1 MAYPPRAAVSDAAP
15 LTAQDMHRLMPPDW
29 REIRTV
35 HALPGDM
42 SIGCFDGR
50 PDSDWAASGTAQAS
64 VGVAVVLEG
73 HFGLGFDGGAA
84 MQAGPGSVIL
94 HAAGEPAPGW
104 DDFRGRQA
112 IRSVDIRFSGE
123 AVSAL
128 VRRALQAAP
137 AGAFTVDGSVADR
150 GAQLAALPL
159 WSGLERVAQE
169 ILAWSRERGEVA
181 ALYLQGKA
189 HEALA
194 LTLKHLSAQGIGL
207 PAPADR
213 RRLAEAYRRIQRD
226 YAHCGTVRQ
235 LAQSVGLSEKRLQSG
250 FMALYG
256 RSVHACL
263 AQARMDAAA
272 NLLARGCSVTETA
285 YSIGFASL
293 SHFIKAF
300 KAHHGATP
308 KAWLRGA

>member
-1 MAYPPRAAVSDAAP
+1 M
-15 LTAQDMHRLMPPDW
+15 LGLMPPDW

-35 HALPGDM
+35 HPLPGDI

-50 PDSDWAASGTAQAS
+50 PDSDWAASGMAQSS
-64 VGVAVVLEG
+64 VGVAVVLDG
-73 HFGLGFDGGAA
+73 CFGLGFDGGAA
-84 MQAGPGSVIL
+84 MQVGPGSVIL
-94 HAAGEPAPGW
+94 HATGEPAPGW
-104 DDFRGRQA
+104 DDFKGRRA

-123 AVSAL
+123 AV
-128 VRRALQAAP
+128 RALWQRTLQGAP
-137 AGAFTVDGSVADR
+137 VGLFSMDGSVPGR

-159 WSGLERVAQE
+159 WSGLERVAHE
-169 ILAWSRERGEVA
+169 ILAWSRERGDIA
-181 ALYLQGKA
+181 SLYLQGKA

-194 LTLKHLSAQGIGL
+194 LTLKHLARPGGDL

-226 YAHCGTVRQ
+226 YADCRTVRQ
-235 LAQSVGLSEKRLQSG
+235 LAESVGLSEKRLQAG

-263 AQARMDAAA
+263 LQARMDAAA
-272 NLLARGCSVTETA
+272 SLLARGCSVTETG
-285 YSIGFASL
+285 YRIGFASL